1 MIVSQQI
8 PKTYM
13 IQKQYSWRALRS
25 ASLALVLAASAAIG
39 QAQTFVNPKTFDTG
53 IGSWIPWNGWGLQ
66 GSWLTWDSTQDAAN
80 DPNSGSLRYDVP
92 YTGASDDQFMTF
104 GTLHDAWGWDNTTEV
119 NVVGVYTNITFDFKL
134 DPATAPA
141 KDGTFGTLNIGLVT
155 DGWGNHG
162 EGTWS
167 IPASATNWTHVTIP
181 IDPTSPGA
189 DKTVGEFINMWSGGN
204 FTNTLSFN
212 VDNIDL
218 QPSTNAAP
226 LPPPTMALEKAGP
239 SGVEIIMDG
248 TGDQWQRNAI
258 STPSGGGPYLWT
270 SQGSYPVTYSCTI
283 TNFPDIASHP
293 GFEAHM
299 YLVNGDTAGSG
310 TDVSGSADWGAP
322 DLLIFRVENV
332 VNTVLTTN
340 GTTITTNFTY
350 NAMAQIQW
358 KTNYPNANATNIPVV
373 VYPPSALGTWTVTF
387 TDSTHGTLAGPGITA
402 TNFDLPADAVQNN
415 FSPAASFLQFGM
427 FKADGAN
434 DGHNNGAHGTYS
446 RVQFTGAQA
455 NSFDDAF
462 TGATLTNKYAW
473 RKTDANYVQYITPGT
488 AWIVDWSLPA
498 IQFNPETAAAITGP
512 WNPAVFTSTYR
523 GPTAMHGLVS
533 QTGMSNV
540 GFFRLIKRPFSQL
553 QVLMPGETAAANTP
567 TGKTGTPN
575 IQAVGLPFTV
585 TVNAV
590 DADWNVVPSTDTVD
604 ITSSDSTA
612 GLPPDAA
619 LVNGTFGFSV
629 YFGQP
634 GTNWTVTATDVTD
647 PTKTANTGSPT
658 VAQ

>member
-1 MIVSQQI
+1 
-8 PKTYM
+8 M

-25 ASLALVLAASAAIG
+25 ASLALALAASAAIG
-39 QAQTFVNPKTFDTG
+39 QAQTFENPETFDSG
-53 IGSWIPWNGWGLQ
+53 SGSWIIWNGWGLQ
-66 GSWLTWDSTQDAAN
+66 GSWLTWDPTQDAAN

-92 YTGASDDQFMTF
+92 FTGDSGDQFMTF
-104 GTLHDAWGWDNTTEV
+104 GNLHNQGGWDNSIEV
-119 NVVGVYTNITFDFKL
+119 NAVGVYTNITFDFKL
-134 DPATAPA
+134 DPATARA
-141 KDGTFGTLNIGLVT
+141 KDGTFGTLTIGLVT
-155 DGWGNHG
+155 DGWATHG
-162 EGTWS
+162 EGSYT

-189 DKTVGEFINMWSGGN
+189 DKTVGEYINMWSGGN

-212 VDNIDL
+212 VDNIYL

-248 TGDQWQRNAI
+248 TSDQWQRNAI
-258 STPSGGGPYLWT
+258 STPAGTGPYLWT

-283 TNFPDIASHP
+283 TNFPDIATHL

-299 YLVNGDTAGSG
+299 YLVNGDTAPSG
-310 TDVSGSADWGAP
+310 QDVSGSPDWGCP
-322 DLLIFRVENV
+322 DLLIFRIENSA
-332 VNTVLTTN
+332 TN
-340 GTTITTNFTY
+340 
-350 NAMAQIQW
+350 ALAQIQW

-387 TDSTHGTLAGPGITA
+387 TDSTHGTLTGPGITA
-402 TNFDLPADAVQNN
+402 TNFDLPADAVANN
-415 FSPAASFLQFGM
+415 FSPATSFLQFGM
-427 FKADGAN
+427 FKNDGAN
-434 DGHNNGAHGTYS
+434 DGHNNGFHGTYS
-446 RVQFTGAQA
+446 RVQFTGAAA
-455 NSFDDAF
+455 NSIDDAF

-473 RKTDANYVQYITPGT
+473 RVTDANYVQYIAPGT
-488 AWIVDWSLPA
+488 AWIVDWTLPA
-498 IQFNPETAAAITGP
+498 VQFSPQTATAITGP

-540 GFFRLIKRPFSQL
+540 GFYRLIKRPFSQL
-553 QVLMPGETAAANTP
+553 QVLMPGETAAPNTP

-590 DADWNVVPSTDTVD
+590 DAAWNVVSSTDTVD

-647 PTKTANTGSPT
+647 TTKTANTGSPT

>member
-1 MIVSQQI
+1 M
-8 PKTYM
+8 K
-13 IQKQYSWRALRS
+13 QKQYSWRAMRS

-53 IGSWIPWNGWGLQ
+53 IGSWVTWNGWGLQ
-66 GSWLTWDSTQDAAN
+66 GFLTWDPTQDAAN

-92 YTGASDDQFMTF
+92 FTGDSGDQFMTF

-119 NVVGVYTNITFDFKL
+119 NIVGVYTNITFDFKL
-134 DPATAPA
+134 DPATARA
-141 KDGTFGTLNIGLVT
+141 KDGTFGTLNVGIVT

-162 EGTWS
+162 EATWN

-212 VDNIDL
+212 VDNIYL
-218 QPSTNAAP
+218 QPLPTNAPP
-226 LPPPTMALEKAGP
+226 LPPPTMGLEEAGP

-270 SQGSYPVTYSCTI
+270 SQGSYPVSYSCTI
-283 TNFPDIASHP
+283 TNFPDIAAHL

-299 YLVNGDTAGSG
+299 YLVNLDTAP
-310 TDVSGSADWGAP
+310 SGSDTSGSPDWGVP
-322 DLLIFRVENV
+322 DILIFRVENSAT
-332 VNTVLTTN
+332 NVL
-340 GTTITTNFTY
+340 
-350 NAMAQIQW
+350 AQIQW
-358 KTNYPNANATNIPVV
+358 KTNYPNANATNVPVAV
-373 VYPPSALGTWTVTF
+373 SAPSALGTWTVTF
-387 TDSTHGTLAGPGITA
+387 TDATHGTLTGPGITA
-402 TNFDLPADAVQNN
+402 TNFALPADAVASN
-415 FSPAASFLQFGM
+415 FSPASSFVQFGM
-427 FKADGAN
+427 FKNDGAN
-434 DGHNNGAHGTYS
+434 DGHNNGFHGTYS

-455 NSFDDAF
+455 NSFDDSF

-473 RKTDANYVQYITPGT
+473 RKTDANYVQYIAPGT

-512 WNPAVFTSTYR
+512 WTPAVFTSTYR
-523 GPTAMHGLVS
+523 GPSTMYGLVS
-533 QTGMSNV
+533 QTTITNA
-540 GFFRLIKRPFSQL
+540 GFYRLIKRPFVQL
-553 QVLMPGETAAANTP
+553 QVLMPGETAAPNTP
-567 TGKTGTPN
+567 TGKTGTPDP
-575 IQAVGLPFTV
+575 QAVGTSFNV

-590 DADWNVVPSTDTVD
+590 DAVWNVVTSATDTVD

-612 GLPPDAA
+612 SLPADAA
-619 LVNGTFGFSV
+619 LVNGTGSFTV
-629 YFGQP
+629 TFGQA
-634 GTNWTVTATDVTD
+634 GTWTVTATDVTD
-647 PTKTANTGSPT
+647 ATKTANTGSPT

>member
-1 MIVSQQI
+1 M
-8 PKTYM
+8 K
-13 IQKQYSWRALRS
+13 QKQYSWRALRS
-25 ASLALVLAASAAIG
+25 ASLALALAASAAIG
-39 QAQTFVNPKTFDTG
+39 QAQSFVNPKTFDTG
-53 IGSWIPWNGWGLQ
+53 IGSWIIWNGWGLQ
-66 GSWLTWDSTQDAAN
+66 GTWLTWDSTQDAAN

-92 YTGASDDQFMTF
+92 FTGDSGDQFMTF
-104 GTLHDAWGWDNTTEV
+104 GTLHDAWGWDGTTVV
-119 NVVGVYTNITFDFKL
+119 NVVGVYTSITFDFKL

-141 KDGTFGTLNIGLVT
+141 KDGTFGTLAIGLVT
-155 DGWGNHG
+155 WLGGNNGWNTHQQ
-162 EGTWS
+162 GTYT
-167 IPASATNWTHVTIP
+167 IPASATNWTHITIP
-181 IDPTSPGA
+181 IDPTTVDA
-189 DKTVGEFINMWSGGN
+189 DNTVGEYINMWSGGN

-212 VDNIDL
+212 VDNIYL

-258 STPSGGGPYLWT
+258 STPAGTGPYLWT

-283 TNFPDIASHP
+283 TNFPDIAAHL

-310 TDVSGSADWGAP
+310 TDVSGSPDWGAP
-322 DLLIFRVENV
+322 DLLIFRVENSA
-332 VNTVLTTN
+332 TN
-340 GTTITTNFTY
+340 VF
-350 NAMAQIQW
+350 AQIQW
-358 KTNYPNANATNIPVV
+358 KTNYPNANATNVPVAV
-373 VYPPSALGTWTVTF
+373 SAPGALGTWTVTF
-387 TDSTHGTLAGPGITA
+387 TDATHGTLTGPGITA
-402 TNFDLPADAVQNN
+402 TNFDLPADAVANN
-415 FSPAASFLQFGM
+415 FSPATSFLQFGM
-427 FKADGAN
+427 FKNDGAN
-434 DGHNNGAHGTYS
+434 DGHNNGFHGTYS

-473 RKTDANYVQYITPGT
+473 RKTDANYVQYIPPGT

-498 IQFNPETAAAITGP
+498 IQFNPQTAAAITGP

-523 GPTAMHGLVS
+523 DPTAMHGLVS
-533 QTGMSNV
+533 QATMSSA
-540 GFFRLIKRPFSQL
+540 GFFRVIKRPFSQL
-553 QVLMPGETAAANTP
+553 QVLMPGETAAPNTT
-567 TGKTGTPN
+567 TGKTGTPDP
-575 IQAVGLPFTV
+575 QAVGTPFTV

-590 DADWNVVPSTDTVD
+590 DAVWNVLPSSDTVD

-612 GLPPDAA
+612 SLPADAA
-619 LVNGTFGFSV
+619 LVNGTGSFTVF
-629 YFGQP
+629 FGQS
-634 GTNWTVTATDVTD
+634 GTWTVTATDVTD